1 MCTSEEM
8 MIMNRAQNAQVS
20 SQHTAQM
27 RDKPRALDKA
37 GKTTTLCCLATKAA
51 DC

>member
-1 MCTSEEM
+1 M
-8 MIMNRAQNAQVS
+8 MNTPQDAQVS

-27 RDKPRALDKA
+27 QDKLQPRDEAEE
-37 GKTTTLCCLATKAA
+37 TTTLCCLAAKAA